1 MASTNQSPEYR
12 MAEKKFFLAQTE
24 DEKLLALEEM
34 IRTAPRHKSSESM
47 LAELRARYKRLKE
60 KLEIQKKKKKNTS
73 GKTGIKKEGIQIAL
87 IGLTNSGKS
96 SLLSILTNAKPEI
109 SEIHFTTQQALVGML
124 YHDGIKFQIVDF
136 PAINHETFDLGIANT
151 ADILLIMITNL
162 KDLEIVLPSLN
173 KATGRRII
181 AYNKSDL
188 LSDSEIRKI
197 SSTLQSKKMNFCII
211 SCKTQENI
219 EELKKK
225 FVENSGIIRIY
236 TKQPGKPVD
245 EDPTTMKI
253 GSTVDDLAKKIF
265 FSGVKIKET
274 RVTGPSSKFPNQ
286 TVGLKHILKDKD
298 IVEFHTD

>member
-1 MASTNQSPEYR
+1 MASTNQSPEYQA
-12 MAEKKFFLAQTE
+12 AEKRYLNAQTDE
-24 DEKLLALEEM
+24 DKLESLKEM
-34 IRTAPRHKSSESM
+34 MSYMPAHKAGES
-47 LAELRARYKRLKE
+47 LRANLRLRYKKLKE

-109 SEIHFTTQQALVGML
+109 SEIHFTTQQAFVGML

-225 FVENSGIIRIY
+225 FV
-236 TKQPGKPVD
+236 
-245 EDPTTMKI
+245 
-253 GSTVDDLAKKIF
+253 
-265 FSGVKIKET
+265 
-274 RVTGPSSKFPNQ
+274 
-286 TVGLKHILKDKD
+286 
-298 IVEFHTD
+298 